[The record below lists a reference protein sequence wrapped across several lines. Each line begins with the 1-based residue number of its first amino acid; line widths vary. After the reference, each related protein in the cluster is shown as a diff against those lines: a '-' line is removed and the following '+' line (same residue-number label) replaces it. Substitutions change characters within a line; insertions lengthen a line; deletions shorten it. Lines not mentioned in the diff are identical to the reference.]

1 MEIFV
6 DGGLFEI
13 VLASVFAAAFNFIFR
28 RKVLLIIYAFVL
40 VIAPLALLFTANK
53 EVLYTVVAF
62 ILINQVLLAILL
74 LREHFR
80 NPGAPLFKM
89 WKK

>member
-13 VLASVFAAAFNFIFR
+13 ILASVFAAAINFVFR
-28 RKVLLIIYAFVL
+28 RKMLLIAYAVVL
-40 VIAPLALLFTANK
+40 VTAPLVLLFTANK

-62 ILINQVLLAILL
+62 AVINHLLLAIVL
-74 LREHFR
+74 LREHNR